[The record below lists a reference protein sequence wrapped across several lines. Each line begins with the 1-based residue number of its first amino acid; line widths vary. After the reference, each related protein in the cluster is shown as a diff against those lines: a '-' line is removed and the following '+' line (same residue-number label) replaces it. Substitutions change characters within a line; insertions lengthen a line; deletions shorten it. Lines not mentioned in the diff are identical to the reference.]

1 MTFSIQHNPYFPM
14 YPHVPYNPTDP
25 VMAQKAL
32 ALRQGLNPR
41 PPVSHGME
49 LISSLLA
56 TYSPNKLP
64 RQDTHTQQK
73 LAYPPLNPLFTPGW
87 FHQALAATLQTGAM
101 QLLRQLPEDLSM
113 PVPSPRSTEIS
124 PTMAPKVHGKLP
136 PSPAVAGFKRKPTHL
151 HHEHSQRSDKDR
163 FDSLL
168 YSQPTFYPILK
179 DQVEKAHQSW
189 RTSDVPKPPNT
200 SHAHETGTLVPSLID
215 GEIIMGFNVWGEK
228 RLCLPHLFRFVL
240 NDVDLKSIDEACTKL
255 QITCTTCS
263 PAQLTLL
270 HSRKILPQAVS
281 SCGLIRKSD
290 AERLTKFIRNRL
302 DAADK
307 SSALGLT
314 CSVSVV
320 KSRCSRADFDVE
332 DGELDLRKPKDSLP
346 KSKNVPASTEVE
358 GSARERK
365 RSGGSSRSDITRQLT
380 TSNEQLCDDDLD
392 GSPSSSESIPVLHEC
407 FGRQLGLIHPNL
419 YVETTS
425 KCIECQT
432 CHRLFAPDQFVGHT
446 HTVTEVDNLNHW
458 GFDSS
463 NWRCYLRLYSG
474 RRSRPSR
481 SSPHRLHQQDN
492 SASDDDAECDTRN
505 SSEQSVVNAQAHRR
519 LEEFKIKFAQPIRL
533 PASLS
538 AALRTVGL
546 CASVAPIPPPAA
558 LTEIS
563 PPVLDM
569 GVSSR
574 KSSFISPKVQ
584 ISRESIPPVSG
595 SSTLTTIQPSA
606 ASLLATNQPNSTSI
620 PNVMLPQLT
629 LRRLWAPNDGRIKV
643 PPPPR
648 PMVSRDTNVLPKR
661 LHTGPPLLL
670 HSHRVVSQAA
680 ADRYDRDFIPN
691 VCLMPP
697 LKSKSGNIPRRYR
710 YCSQSRGKRT
720 LHRTRNLS
728 SGSRS
733 RSDSEYS
740 SGSSS
745 SRTRSISMSSTSSS
759 SCSYDRA
766 VKRQCNGLNLFSPI
780 HDTSRRSSTPSS
792 NHSLRVDDD
801 PKALRLHR
809 HKSTSPLKPRSL
821 SLNHRT
827 RMRSHSQH
835 SESAHSDSAVRMY
848 NRQLL
853 KAKRRRCR
861 SWTIPFNPAD
871 YLIKRPIRG
880 SSYSEA
886 AVMSSRPASTRF
898 RKPHEHEKHTT
909 VSKSSRRYKKSD
921 SPSQSYRECMQR
933 QDRALAA
940 AKAAQGAAS
949 RICPGLWSRHFTN
962 LNGPNSGLLD
972 LPNARDPQT
981 MGDTESFEQQ
991 QLKQSRTHMS
1001 NTPVLVTSPTKNS
1014 LPTAVLAL
1022 EAIWADLVRH
1032 INEYTTAVESK
1043 CDISDARQRLF
1054 EQFITMQT
1062 CYATHIAALMSEN
1075 QKLNEKLS
1083 ALQRQPSASS
1093 ANVPT
1098 PTVDQTNQMELA
1110 SNWNRNAA
1118 HPRPDFSNYTPE
1130 ADNAPVVVDVRQ
1142 LPSPQTNTSSH
1153 PIYPHRSRKEP
1164 SRIMAE
1170 NRSANFPMRLA
1181 QPQTER
1187 QSTIGFKDI
1196 AKTNPLDNSKASS
1209 SGSYS
1214 SSAVLS
1220 TEKYLEVCSE
1230 DRLTSGLNCTVS
1242 CPSETTLTSTKVPN
1256 ICSEGDG
1263 LVHERQLMDTHNS
1276 CKSNSERRSTSSSNS
1291 SSSGSSCTS
1300 SSSNSSISPGSLPAK
1315 AGKPAKQTEDVYST
1329 ADPLDE
1335 GKCKQ
1340 PAEDNKDSVRAFS
1353 DNSVPHHPLPPKR
1366 RALLPPCDDRP
1377 RLSVKTQLS

>member
-1 MTFSIQHNPYFPM
+1 
-14 YPHVPYNPTDP
+14 
-25 VMAQKAL
+25 
-32 ALRQGLNPR
+32 
-41 PPVSHGME
+41 
-49 LISSLLA
+49 
-56 TYSPNKLP
+56 
-64 RQDTHTQQK
+64 
-73 LAYPPLNPLFTPGW
+73 
-87 FHQALAATLQTGAM
+87 
-101 QLLRQLPEDLSM
+101 
-113 PVPSPRSTEIS
+113 
-124 PTMAPKVHGKLP
+124 
-136 PSPAVAGFKRKPTHL
+136 
-151 HHEHSQRSDKDR
+151 
-163 FDSLL
+163 
-168 YSQPTFYPILK
+168 
-179 DQVEKAHQSW
+179 
-189 RTSDVPKPPNT
+189 
-200 SHAHETGTLVPSLID
+200 
-215 GEIIMGFNVWGEK
+215 
-228 RLCLPHLFRFVL
+228 
-240 NDVDLKSIDEACTKL
+240 
-255 QITCTTCS
+255 
-263 PAQLTLL
+263 
-270 HSRKILPQAVS
+270 
-281 SCGLIRKSD
+281 
-290 AERLTKFIRNRL
+290 
-302 DAADK
+302 
-307 SSALGLT
+307 
-314 CSVSVV
+314 
-320 KSRCSRADFDVE
+320 
-332 DGELDLRKPKDSLP
+332 
-346 KSKNVPASTEVE
+346 
-358 GSARERK
+358 
-365 RSGGSSRSDITRQLT
+365 
-380 TSNEQLCDDDLD
+380 
-392 GSPSSSESIPVLHEC
+392 
-407 FGRQLGLIHPNL
+407 
-419 YVETTS
+419 
-425 KCIECQT
+425 
-432 CHRLFAPDQFVGHT
+432 
-446 HTVTEVDNLNHW
+446 
-458 GFDSS
+458 
-463 NWRCYLRLYSG
+463 
-474 RRSRPSR
+474 
-481 SSPHRLHQQDN
+481 
-492 SASDDDAECDTRN
+492 
-505 SSEQSVVNAQAHRR
+505 
-519 LEEFKIKFAQPIRL
+519 
-533 PASLS
+533 
-538 AALRTVGL
+538 
-546 CASVAPIPPPAA
+546 
-558 LTEIS
+558 
-563 PPVLDM
+563 
-569 GVSSR
+569 
-574 KSSFISPKVQ
+574 
-584 ISRESIPPVSG
+584 
-595 SSTLTTIQPSA
+595 
-606 ASLLATNQPNSTSI
+606 
-620 PNVMLPQLT
+620 MLPQLT
-629 LRRLWAPNDGRIKV
+629 LRRLWSLNDGRIKV

-648 PMVSRDTNVLPKR
+648 PMVSRDANVLPKR

-697 LKSKSGNIPRRYR
+697 LKSKSGSIPRRYR

-766 VKRQCNGLNLFSPI
+766 VKRQCNGLNLFSPT

-809 HKSTSPLKPRSL
+809 QKSISSLKPRSL

-827 RMRSHSQH
+827 RMRTHSQH

-848 NRQLL
+848 NRQLS

-861 SWTIPFNPAD
+861 SWTVPFNPAD
-871 YLIKRPIRG
+871 YLKRPMRG

-886 AVMSSRPASTRF
+886 AVMSSRPPSTRF
-898 RKPHEHEKHTT
+898 RKPPEHEKHTT
-909 VSKSSRRYKKSD
+909 MSKSSRRYKKSD

-972 LPNARDPQT
+972 LPNARDLQT

-1032 INEYTTAVESK
+1032 INEYTAAVESK

-1083 ALQRQPSASS
+1083 TLQRQPPATS
-1093 ANVPT
+1093 ANVPA
-1098 PTVDQTNQMELA
+1098 PIVDQTNQMELA

-1118 HPRPDFSNYTPE
+1118 PSRPDFSNYTPE
-1130 ADNAPVVVDVRQ
+1130 VDNASVVVDVRQ

-1170 NRSANFPMRLA
+1170 NRSAHFPMRLA

-1187 QSTIGFKDI
+1187 QSTVGFKDV
-1196 AKTNPLDNSKASS
+1196 ARTNSRDNSKTCS
-1209 SGSYS
+1209 SGCYS
-1214 SSAVLS
+1214 SSTVLS

-1230 DRLTSGLNCTVS
+1230 DRLTSGLNCAIS
-1242 CPSETTLTSTKVPN
+1242 CSSDTTSTTVPN
-1256 ICSEGDG
+1256 ICSEVDG
-1263 LVHERQLMDTHNS
+1263 LVHERQLIDTHNS

-1291 SSSGSSCTS
+1291 SSSSSSCTSSS
-1300 SSSNSSISPGSLPAK
+1300 SSSNSSISLGSLPTMAE
-1315 AGKPAKQTEDVYST
+1315 KPTKQTEDVYST
-1329 ADPLDE
+1329 ANPLDE
-1335 GKCKQ
+1335 AKCKQ
-1340 PAEDNKDSVRAFS
+1340 PAEDNRDSVRAFS
-1353 DNSVPHHPLPPKR
+1353 DISAPHHPLPPKR